1 MLLAY
6 SASIGSKRSKQR
18 DRLHFIADILLSS
31 SCSQRDYHQAFS
43 KDEILIFH
51 AIHICSDK
59 GLAIWPSAILL
70 IPFPD

>member
-31 SCSQRDYHQAFS
+31 SCSQTDYHQVFC
-43 KDEILIFH
+43 KGKILIFL

-59 GLAIWPSAILL
+59 GLAMHEQ
-70 IPFPD
+70 